1 MKRAEFKRFL
11 RYPQVQAKLSEL
23 DASLQDHEVD
33 EFWDCLDRNNDGVL
47 THQELKAGF
56 LRLRGELQPKDM
68 LRIRY
73 AAERVTRC
81 LQGGQGEAA
90 TTRKLEEVNTALT
103 VVEDKLKSMQYKL
116 RGFMDFVKERNSP
129 TSVKAIT
136 KRISGAC
143 M

>member
-1 MKRAEFKRFL
+1 MTREEFKRFL
-11 RYPQVQAKLSEL
+11 RYDQVQDKLKEL
-23 DASLQDHEVD
+23 DASLQENEVD
-33 EFWDCLDRNNDGVL
+33 EFWDCLDRNNDGEL

-103 VVEDKLKSMQYKL
+103 AVEEKLKQMQTKM
-116 RGFMDFVKERNSP
+116 RGFMDFMKEKDSP
-129 TSVKAIT
+129 TSVRVI
-136 KRISGAC
+136 
-143 M
+143 